1 MVLSSPAPLRT
12 PIRRRRTLESKYI
25 VEMKGI
31 SKQFG
36 SVQALNQV
44 DLELREGEIL
54 GLVGDN
60 AAGKSTLM
68 KILSGAHVARQR
80 ADLTINGEEVS
91 IREPRNAR
99 RQRHRNDLPGTWPC
113 ATIWMSLAT
122 FSSAANIQEACHS
135 LVSSIRK
142 KCIPNLPR
150 CSKG

>member
-1 MVLSSPAPLRT
+1 M
-12 PIRRRRTLESKYI
+12 ESNYI

-68 KILSGAHVARQR
+68 KILSGAHVADSGQII
-80 ADLTINGEEVS
+80 INGEEVS
-91 IREPRNAR
+91 IHHPRDAPR
-99 RQRHRNDLPGTWPC
+99 MRHRNDLPGPGPLQQSRRRTQHLPRPRIYKRP
-113 ATIWMSLAT
+113 A
-122 FSSAANIQEACHS
+122 
-135 LVSSIRK
+135 VSQHPRQK
-142 KCIPNLPR
+142 KRCIPNLPR
-150 CSKG
+150 CSRG